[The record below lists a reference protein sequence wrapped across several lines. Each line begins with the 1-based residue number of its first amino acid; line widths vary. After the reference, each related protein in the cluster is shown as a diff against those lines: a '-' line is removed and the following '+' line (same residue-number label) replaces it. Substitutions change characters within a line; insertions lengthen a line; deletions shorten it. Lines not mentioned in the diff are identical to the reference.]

1 MMSLRVLREAIS
13 SNLQTG
19 DCFGLRPRKDM
30 VVMVIMPLITLF
42 SAPKPF
48 TDPHIAMIQR
58 NAIESW
64 ILLPDVEI
72 FLLGEETGLAEAA
85 HELGVKHIPNVAR
98 NESGTPLIS
107 SMFQLAREN
116 SHSDLLCIINA
127 DMILMPDFVEAARTI
142 YSGGRVAEGVSRPQ
156 RNNFVLLS
164 QRWDLDIT
172 QPIEFTK
179 GWEIR
184 LRSIVYSQGQ
194 LHRPAGSDFFL
205 FPPSAFVDVPNFTI
219 GRAGWDNWM
228 IYKARREGWPVIDCT
243 PSVMIVHQNHDYSH
257 LPGAKPHY
265 EHPDTNEN
273 IRLAGGQANIRYTIL
288 DSTHQ
293 LTEGGKLARP
303 KMTSLRF
310 MRKFEL
316 FLRAVFF
323 FLPENL
329 IENIA
334 RPKRWQKRIQR
345 LFK

>member
-1 MMSLRVLREAIS
+1 
-13 SNLQTG
+13 
-19 DCFGLRPRKDM
+19 
-30 VVMVIMPLITLF
+30 MPLITLF

-58 NAIESW
+58 NAIKSW
-64 ILLPDVEI
+64 TLLPDVEVI
-72 FLLGEETGLAEAA
+72 LLGEETGLAEAA
-85 HELGVKHIPNVAR
+85 RELGVKHIPNVER

-116 SHSDLLCIINA
+116 SSSELLCIINA
-127 DMILMPDFVEAARTI
+127 DMILMYDFVEAAKQT
-142 YSGGRVAEGVSRPQ
+142 VKLKDK
-156 RNNFVLLS
+156 FVLLS
-164 QRWDLDIT
+164 QRWDFDIT
-172 QPIEFTK
+172 QPNEFTD
-179 GWEIR
+179 GWQNR
-184 LRSIVYSQGQ
+184 LSSIVHRQGS

-205 FPPSAFVDVPNFTI
+205 FPFSTFHEVPNFTI

-228 IYKARREGWPVIDCT
+228 IYKARKEGWAVIDCT

-257 LPGAKPHY
+257 LPDGKPHY

-293 LTEGGKLARP
+293 LATGKLTRP
-303 KMTSLRF
+303 KMTYLHF
-310 MRKFEL
+310 MRKVEL

-323 FLPENL
+323 FLPEKA

-334 RPKRWQKRIQR
+334 RPKRWKKRIKK